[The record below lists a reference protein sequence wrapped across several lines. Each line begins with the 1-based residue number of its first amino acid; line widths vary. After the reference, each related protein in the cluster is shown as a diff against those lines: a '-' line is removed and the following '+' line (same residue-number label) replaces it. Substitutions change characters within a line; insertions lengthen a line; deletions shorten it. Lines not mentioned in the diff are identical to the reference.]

1 LKNGLNQG
9 ASVALEGLDCAIC
22 RATKRAEGEER
33 VVLSVPELAFAP
45 FGDRDLREKISAW
58 GTHG

>member
-45 FGDRDLREKISAW
+45 FGDRDLREKI
-58 GTHG
+58 